1 MGNPDQMLSGGCL
14 CGAVRFTVRPHSRD
28 VSACHCSMCR
38 RWTAGP
44 FLVVECG
51 DVKVPDTSS
60 LAAYRSSEWADR
72 WFCKN
77 CGTPL
82 YYRLIERDLYFVSS
96 EAFDDKTGFVLKT
109 EGFIDEKPPYYDFA
123 NQTKRLTGAEVF
135 AAAAAADNK
144 GS

>member
-1 MGNPDQMLSGGCL
+1 MDKTDEVLSGGCL
-14 CGAVRFTVRPHSRD
+14 CGAVRFTARPHSRD
-28 VSACHCSMCR
+28 LGACHCGMCR

-44 FLVVECG
+44 FLVLGCG
-51 DVKVPDTSS
+51 DLTVSDTSS
-60 LAAYRSSEWADR
+60 LAAYRSSQWAER
-72 WFCKN
+72 AFCKT

-123 NQTKRLTGAEVF
+123 NQTNRLTGAEVF
-135 AAAAAADNK
+135 AAFAAADE
-144 GS
+144 GQ